1 MGLVG
6 GTTTLGQRLNDSVPL
21 QSHLGVVG
29 LHGIRDHV
37 LWLLELVLLLLLD
50 LSDHLVHGVVGSELV
65 LLGIVH
71 QILHEEDGFRYL
83 SPGQFRWSKNWNC
96 VSTVS
101 TSRYCMTAGVTAYE
115 LTGAAG
121 KSSS

>member
-83 SPGQFRWSKNWNC
+83 AL
-96 VSTVS
+96 VSS
-101 TSRYCMTAGVTAYE
+101 GGRTAGTLKQAH
-115 LTGAAG
+115 LPQGIA
-121 KSSS
+121 

>member
-29 LHGIRDHV
+29 LHHV

-50 LSDHLVHGVVGSELV
+50 LSDHLVHGVVGSELI
-65 LLGIVH
+65 LLRIVH